1 MMGLVA
7 VTDIIK
13 ENASNIIKQLYL
25 VGKVLILV
33 SFDDKKAAKV
43 IAKKLGIKKVFS
55 LMLSQVNVYKMKIL
69 QNEKKRN
76 RVVAMVVGGIYNAS
90 VLTQAD
96 IGFTTNS

>member
-13 ENASNIIKQLYL
+13 ENASNIFKQLYL

-76 RVVAMVVGGIYNAS
+76 RVVAMVVDGIYNAS

-96 IGFTTNS
+96 IGFTTSS